1 MAVSGM
7 AILVRSVTMRSV
19 PPWLMPMP
27 PPMTMPS
34 MKAM

>member
-1 MAVSGM
+1 MMVSGM
-7 AILVRSVTMRSV
+7 AILVFSVTTRKLA
-19 PPWLMPMP
+19 PWLMPMP